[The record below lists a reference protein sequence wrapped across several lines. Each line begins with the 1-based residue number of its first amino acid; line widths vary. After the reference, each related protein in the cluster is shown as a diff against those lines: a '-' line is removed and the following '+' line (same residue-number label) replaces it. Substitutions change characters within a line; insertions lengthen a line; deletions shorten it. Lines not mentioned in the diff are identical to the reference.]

1 MSDSGDAPDDLLRE
15 RADQSRWKL
24 WLLLEADRWL
34 VTAVLLA
41 VVFASFLAVGYLSPT
56 AENAIRTSDSV
67 DTLFQGFLTAT
78 ITGVTLVLTLN
89 QLVLSQELGAVKDQR
104 ERMEGAM
111 SFREDVADAIEAPV
125 SPSRPAQLLRALV
138 QVAGERAAEIEDAVA
153 ESDDDLRAAVTD
165 LTDSLVENADRV
177 AVGLDDARFGEFD
190 VISSALNF
198 NYSWKVFAA
207 RRIRETYGD
216 ALGEDASA
224 TLDRLI
230 EVLELFGPA
239 REHFKTLYFQRELI
253 DLSRRILVASLPA
266 LIVSG
271 VMIAFFNDTAYSATV
286 FGVETLVLVIAV
298 AATVSVF
305 PFLVLLAYVMRIAT
319 VTKHTLS
326 IGPFILRETDD
337 VAEVEWDRDDA
348 PRSERE
354 ASGGDRGESDP

>member
-34 VTAVLLA
+34 VTGVLLA
-41 VVFASFLAVGYLSPT
+41 VVFAAFLAVGYLSPT
-56 AENAIRTSDSV
+56 AENAVRTSDSV

-111 SFREDVADAIEAPV
+111 EFREDVAEAIHAPV

-138 QVAGERAAEIEDAVA
+138 QVAGERAGEIEDAVSEA
-153 ESDDDLRAAVTD
+153 DDEDLRAAVTD

-177 AVGLDDARFGEFD
+177 AAGLDDARFGNFD

-198 NYSWKVFAA
+198 NYSWKVFTA
-207 RRIRETYGD
+207 RRIREEYGD
-216 ALGEDASA
+216 DLDEETAGS
-224 TLDRLI
+224 LDRLI
-230 EVLELFGPA
+230 EVLQLFGPA
-239 REHFKTLYFQRELI
+239 REHFKTLYFQWELI
-253 DLSRRILVASLPA
+253 DLSRRILVAALPA

-271 VMIAFFNDTAYSATV
+271 VMIAFFNTSYSVTV
-286 FGVETLVLVIAV
+286 GGVETLMLVVAV

-305 PFLVLLAYVMRIAT
+305 PFLILLAYVMRIAT
-319 VTKHTLS
+319 ITKHTLS

-337 VAEVEWDRDDA
+337 VAEVEWDRADEVQ
-348 PRSERE
+348 SESE
-354 ASGGDRGESDP
+354 ASDDSAGSDP